1 MYSDNTTR
9 NTLWKITR
17 LRIHSG
23 SFFVG
28 SLGTFFKI
36 AKPEKT
42 MAKYAISD
50 VSSRVGDAT
59 AIQSFVTGL
68 IGWTSQSM
76 A

>member
-1 MYSDNTTR
+1 
-9 NTLWKITR
+9 
-17 LRIHSG
+17 
-23 SFFVG
+23 
-28 SLGTFFKI
+28 LGTFFST

-42 MAKYAISD
+42 MAKYASSD